1 LGEEEVAVK
10 FKTTL
15 VLTAAFAVLL
25 AAVLL
30 FESKGRRETAAKEK
44 ADSLVDVAA
53 PDVQK
58 MDLKKEDGTI
68 SFARDDKGAWRITAP
83 LEARA
88 DASEAEGLLSS
99 FASLRFE
106 RVVDK
111 TPADLKTY
119 EIPREEVALWV
130 KGKDAPV
137 RVLIGME
144 NPLDKSLFAK
154 RADDPRVVLLSSSLK
169 STLDKK
175 VFDFREKN
183 VFKFE
188 PSDVKS
194 IRVRA
199 KDVSWEAV
207 REGDGWLLNSPVKA
221 LAAKSK
227 VDSLLDALSALKAT
241 EFLSEDKK
249 PADLKKC
256 GLEKPEC
263 QVTLSLPT
271 AGKEIV
277 FSLGKDGAKSAA
289 MSSETNKIIAFE
301 GTLAGDLGKKV
312 DEIREKKLSVF
323 SSWEANRVYVRTGE
337 FQIAAAKEKVQ
348 DADKW
353 LLETAAKDAAN
364 EAKIED
370 FIRRIE
376 GLEAA
381 GFIDSPKSL
390 AEYGLEKPAAEVKVR
405 TKASD
410 GKVFET
416 GLLFGREDKA
426 KKQVVVKNV
435 KIDYLF
441 RVDSAFLQDF
451 PKEAKDWKAEAP
463 KPESAPDKKK

>member
-1 LGEEEVAVK
+1 MK

-15 VLTAAFAVLL
+15 VLTAVFAVLL
-25 AAVLL
+25 AVVLL
-30 FESKGRRETAAKEK
+30 FESKGRKDTAAKEK
-44 ADSLVDVAA
+44 ADKLIDLAA
-53 PDVQK
+53 ADVQRI
-58 MDLKKEDGTI
+58 DLKKIDGMI
-68 SFARDDKGAWRITAP
+68 SFAKDDKGAWRITAP

-88 DASEAEGLLSS
+88 DASEVEGLLSS
-99 FASLRFE
+99 FANLRFE
-106 RVVDK
+106 RIVEN

-175 VFDFREKN
+175 LLDFREKN
-183 VFKFE
+183 IFKFE

-194 IRVRA
+194 IRVKA

-207 REGDGWLLNSPVKA
+207 REGDGWLLKSPVRA
-221 LAAKSK
+221 LAGKSK
-227 VDSLLDALSALKAT
+227 MEALLDALSALKAT

-249 PADLKKC
+249 AADLKKF
-256 GLEKPEC
+256 GLEKPEY
-263 QVTLSLPT
+263 QVTLSLLA

-277 FSLGKDGAKSAA
+277 FSLRKNGDKSAA

-301 GTLAGDLGKKV
+301 GALPGNLEKKV
-312 DEIREKKLSVF
+312 DELRENKVAAFL
-323 SSWEANRVYVRTGE
+323 SWEAARVYVKAGE
-337 FQIAAAKEKVQ
+337 FQLAAAKEKAQ
-348 DADKW
+348 NADRW

-364 EAKIED
+364 ETKIED

-381 GFIDSPKSL
+381 GFIDNPKGL
-390 AEYGLEKPAAEVKVR
+390 AEYGLDKPAAEIKVW
-405 TKASD
+405 TKGND
-410 GKVFET
+410 GKVLET
-416 GLLFGREDKA
+416 GLLIGREDKA
-426 KKQVVVKNV
+426 KKQVVVRNV
-435 KIDYLF
+435 KLDYLF

-463 KPESAPDKKK
+463 KPDNAADKKK

>member
-1 LGEEEVAVK
+1 MK

-25 AAVLL
+25 AAVLI

-169 STLDKK
+169 STLDKR

-183 VFKFE
+183 VFKF
-188 PSDVKS
+188 
-194 IRVRA
+194 
-199 KDVSWEAV
+199 
-207 REGDGWLLNSPVKA
+207 
-221 LAAKSK
+221 
-227 VDSLLDALSALKAT
+227 
-241 EFLSEDKK
+241 
-249 PADLKKC
+249 
-256 GLEKPEC
+256 
-263 QVTLSLPT
+263 
-271 AGKEIV
+271 
-277 FSLGKDGAKSAA
+277 
-289 MSSETNKIIAFE
+289 
-301 GTLAGDLGKKV
+301 
-312 DEIREKKLSVF
+312 
-323 SSWEANRVYVRTGE
+323 
-337 FQIAAAKEKVQ
+337 
-348 DADKW
+348 
-353 LLETAAKDAAN
+353 
-364 EAKIED
+364 
-370 FIRRIE
+370 
-376 GLEAA
+376 
-381 GFIDSPKSL
+381 
-390 AEYGLEKPAAEVKVR
+390 
-405 TKASD
+405 
-410 GKVFET
+410 
-416 GLLFGREDKA
+416 
-426 KKQVVVKNV
+426 
-435 KIDYLF
+435 
-441 RVDSAFLQDF
+441 
-451 PKEAKDWKAEAP
+451 
-463 KPESAPDKKK
+463 

>member
-1 LGEEEVAVK
+1 MK

-15 VLTAAFAVLL
+15 VLTAVFAVLL
-25 AAVLL
+25 AVVLL
-30 FESKGRRETAAKEK
+30 FESKGRKDTAAKEK
-44 ADSLVDVAA
+44 AENLVDLAA
-53 PDVQK
+53 ADVQK

-88 DASEAEGLLSS
+88 DASEVEGLLAS
-99 FASLRFE
+99 FSSLRFE
-106 RVVDK
+106 RIVEN

-175 VFDFREKN
+175 LFDFREKN
-183 VFKFE
+183 IFKFE

-194 IRVRA
+194 VRVKA

-207 REGDGWLLNSPVKA
+207 REGDGWLLKSPVRA
-221 LAAKSK
+221 LAAKSQ
-227 VDSLLDALSALKAT
+227 VEALLDALSALKAT

-249 PADLKKC
+249 PADLKKFS
-256 GLEKPEC
+256 LEKAEY
-263 QVTLSLPT
+263 QVTLSLPAT
-271 AGKEIV
+271 GKEIV
-277 FSLGKDGAKSAA
+277 FSLRKSGDKSVA
-289 MSSETNKIIAFE
+289 MSSETNKIIAFKGALPGNLE
-301 GTLAGDLGKKV
+301 KKV
-312 DEIREKKLSVF
+312 DELREKKVAAF
-323 SSWEANRVYVRTGE
+323 SSWEADRVYVKAGE
-337 FQIAAAKEKVQ
+337 FQLAADRGKAQ

-364 EAKIED
+364 EPKIGD

-381 GFIDSPKSL
+381 GFIDNPKSL
-390 AEYGLEKPAAEVKVR
+390 AEYGLDKPAAEIKVW
-405 TKASD
+405 TKGND
-410 GKVFET
+410 GKVLET
-416 GLLFGREDKA
+416 GLLIGREDKA
-426 KKQVVVKNV
+426 KKQVVVRNV
-435 KIDYLF
+435 KLDYLF

-463 KPESAPDKKK
+463 RPENAADKKK